1 MSKRTKNVSPAKTTT
16 LWMKWRD
23 FSPPQKRNH
32 SKVWLY
38 VGQSRRLTIIYHEV
52 NIGSILKSEFC
63 LQSRFQQHIGI
74 NYELFSL
81 FCGVFFW
88 IDDCPWEFPLLHQWF
103 HQYCSVWRCFSD
115 RWYYVNRKKNPII
128 FYHRKQSLKTKVS
141 KQLLFK
147 ALLSKAAL
155 WIWTYKIW
163 HIDYILKYIKGTF
176 NVLNIIIF

>member
-52 NIGSILKSEFC
+52 NIGSILKSAFC
-63 LQSRFQQHIGI
+63 VQSRFQQHIGI

-81 FCGVFFW
+81 FCGVFFLNRQLSLGISSVMYINDFINIVPFDVVFL
-88 IDDCPWEFPLLHQWF
+88 IDGII
-103 HQYCSVWRCFSD
+103 RTG
-115 RWYYVNRKKNPII
+115 KKIQSFFII
-128 FYHRKQSLKTKVS
+128 ENKVS
-141 KQLLFK
+141 KPK
-147 ALLSKAAL
+147 SRNNCYSKRCFQRQRFEYEL
-155 WIWTYKIW
+155 TKFDTLI
-163 HIDYILKYIKGTF
+163 TF
-176 NVLNIIIF
+176 